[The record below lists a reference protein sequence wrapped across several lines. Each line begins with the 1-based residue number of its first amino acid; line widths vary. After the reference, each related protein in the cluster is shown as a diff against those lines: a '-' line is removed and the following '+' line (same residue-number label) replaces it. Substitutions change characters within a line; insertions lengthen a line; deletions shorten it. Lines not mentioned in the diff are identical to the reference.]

1 MSEDP
6 IINET
11 VEGKKSEVLYF
22 LLNVATLAVGNIS
35 QWADCRR
42 REQEQGTLITT

>member
-1 MSEDP
+1 MSDDT

-11 VEGKKSEVLYF
+11 VEGKKSEVLCI

-35 QWADCRR
+35 QWTVGVRNR
-42 REQEQGTLITT
+42 SREH